1 MAALDLIG
9 APSSAGA
16 YAPGQER
23 APAALRT
30 AGLAERLRDAGAD
43 VTDHGDVPGFRWG
56 PDAEHPRA
64 QHASA
69 AAGVATGVA
78 AGVRTAHA
86 SGRQALVLGGDC
98 TVGVGT
104 VAGILA
110 AGARPGLVYLDLHA
124 DLNTPEST
132 GDGALDWMGV
142 AHLLALNGTHRALA
156 GIGPRVPLL
165 DPDHLVLLGFDP
177 RHATEHERVCISERG
192 IRAIGVDELAA
203 DPAAAARSAVAH
215 LADADAL
222 VLHFDVDVVDF
233 LDLPLSEN
241 VARDG
246 GVSLAAALEAVA
258 TIVGESRWAAMTITE
273 VNPDHGT
280 PDGATVRSLAEGLAK
295 TFGITYSRTS

>member
-23 APAALRT
+23 APAALRH
-30 AGLAERLRDAGAD
+30 AGLLQGLRGTAAD
-43 VTDHGDVPGFRWG
+43 VTDHGDVPGFRWW
-56 PDAEHPRA
+56 PDPNHPRA
-64 QHASA
+64 QHATV
-69 AAGVATGVA
+69 AAGVATAVA

-86 SGRQALVLGGDC
+86 SGRQTLVLGGDC

-104 VAGILA
+104 VAGVLA
-110 AGARPGLVYLDLHA
+110 AGARPALVYLDLHA

-142 AHLLALNGTHRALA
+142 AHLLGLNGTHPALA
-156 GIGPRVPLL
+156 GIGPRRPLL
-165 DPDHLVLLGFDP
+165 DAGHLALLGFDP
-177 RHATEHERVCISERG
+177 GHATEHEKLVISEHD
-192 IRAIGVDELAA
+192 IPAVTVEQLAT
-203 DPAAAARSAVAH
+203 DPAGAARSAIEQ

-233 LDLPLSEN
+233 LDVPLSEN

-246 GVSLAAALEAVA
+246 GVTLDVALSAVA
-258 TIVGESRWAAMTITE
+258 TVLADPRWAAMTVTE
-273 VNPDHGT
+273 VNPDHGAQ
-280 PDGATVRSLAEGLAK
+280 DGSTIAALSRGLAGA
-295 TFGITYSRTS
+295 FAITYSRTS